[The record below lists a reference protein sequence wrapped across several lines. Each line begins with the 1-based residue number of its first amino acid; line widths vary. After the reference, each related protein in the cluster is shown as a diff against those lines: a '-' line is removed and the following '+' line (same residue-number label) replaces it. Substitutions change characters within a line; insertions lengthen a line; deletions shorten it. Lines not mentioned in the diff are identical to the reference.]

1 MGQGHDSLGFG
12 RTPVFLDFSKT
23 RLFSQCLESGR
34 SVDTWSIYYADK
46 FGLGPKHSLV
56 FWPQAVY
63 GPGRR
68 STEQVGFPSKDP
80 FQNSL

>member
-46 FGLGPKHSLV
+46 FWPGAKTQS
-56 FWPQAVY
+56 WPQAVY